1 MSGTFIANS
10 TAIQEPFERVL
21 DQFTSMYRRKAFL
34 HWYTSEG
41 MDELEFREGFS
52 MFVWERGRKVLFCCE
67 MGLGTGQSRL
77 SPRWMKPFLSEAA
90 SNLQDLVSE
99 YQQYQ
104 EAEVEEYSDDMEA
117 DTETE
122 EYENNQWGRHSPRQY
137 SIFNSTRLTNYYF
150 TWLSFRSASQLIKS

>member
-41 MDELEFREGFS
+41 MDELEF
-52 MFVWERGRKVLFCCE
+52 
-67 MGLGTGQSRL
+67 
-77 SPRWMKPFLSEAA
+77 SEAA

-104 EAEVEEYSDDMEA
+104 EAEVEEYSDDLEA
-117 DTETE
+117 DSETE
-122 EYENNQWGRHSPRQY
+122 EYEKNNWRRHSAWQFNL
-137 SIFNSTRLTNYYF
+137 SIKIQGGLFFSLGCF
-150 TWLSFRSASQLIKS
+150 SSASLIIKS